1 MFLFV
6 YAAEIIL
13 MNSGDTYS
21 NYLDPGVSL
30 YNDCPEGI
38 LDISYKMVK

>member
-21 NYLDPGVSL
+21 DYLEPGVSL
-30 YNDCPEGI
+30 
-38 LDISYKMVK
+38 